1 MSFFEDLKNN
11 RDKQIM
17 AISIVFFVLAFPL
30 YFGLAAAGADGSAGL
45 NEVKMYEVTGETTLI
60 EIAAGDEFIANGD
73 PLIIDD
79 LHTDSIDWTDPEDL
93 NIIGVVLSM
102 SYTESEE
109 SSSLDPFGGGC
120 NGITGGNVQPD
131 TITGT
136 TMHGEFNAT
145 ASGSNNGESGT
156 HTVESYWINNMSIVT
171 HVVVDPKQPLR
182 VVMSKAEIISMIDA
196 DGAGLGAYSAEISVD
211 AQSSSTATCDRSDEG
226 EQVSYVIELVVFDYD
241 IRPWFDVDDL

>member
-17 AISIVFFVLAFPL
+17 AISIVFFVLAFPI

-45 NEVKMYEVTGETTLI
+45 NEVNMYEVTGELTYI
-60 EIAAGDEFIANGD
+60 ELAAGDEFIANGD

-79 LHTDSIDWTDPEDL
+79 LNTDSIDGAEDL
-93 NIIGVVLSM
+93 NIVGVILTM
-102 SYTESEE
+102 SYTEAEE
-109 SSSLDPFGGGC
+109 SSDVPPFFLGGC
-120 NGITGGNVQPD
+120 TGPTGGNVQAD

-145 ASGSNNGESGT
+145 ASGSNNGDSGS
-156 HTVESYWINNMSIVT
+156 HTVESYWINQSIVGEI
-171 HVVVDPKQPLR
+171 
-182 VVMSKAEIISMIDA
+182 VVMSKAEIISMVDA
-196 DGAGLGAYSAEISVD
+196 DGAGLGSYEAEITVD

-226 EQVSYVIELVVFDYD
+226 EEVSYVIELVVFDYD
-241 IRPWFDVDDL
+241 IRPFFDLEEL